1 MEPKQEQ
8 LLELKQKQL
17 EQQVNREARVGLSL
31 QRLKESRREID
42 NYLEQTV
49 DFNNRVNDP

>member
-49 DFNNRVNDP
+49 DFNNRMNDP